1 MLLAQASRMKHR
13 ACWRSSV
20 VVDYIAFP
28 ASDNVLEE
36 GLLFTRSILEES
48 GAVPL
53 YSRVLS
59 IQMVR
64 LSQVTVIWGLSL
76 RAVTT
81 ERVVTAADLP

>member
-20 VVDYIAFP
+20 AVDYVAFP